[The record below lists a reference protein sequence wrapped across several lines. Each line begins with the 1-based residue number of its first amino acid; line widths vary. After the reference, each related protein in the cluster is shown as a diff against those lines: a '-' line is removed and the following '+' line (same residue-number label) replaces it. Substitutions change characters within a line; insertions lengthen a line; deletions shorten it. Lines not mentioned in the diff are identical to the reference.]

1 MTILFEFNSSESLAF
16 GLYKSGI
23 PIDVAT
29 DGGLINAYSK
39 NDVGSVKIKSPVI
52 SQEEHDK
59 SVNYIVQP
67 TEIVDSAASW
77 ILQFQNQLRSIRDL
91 QDDWNGYGSKAPNS
105 IALINSQTVLD
116 ILHQM
121 NFSPMAIAPSAE
133 DGIAISFAKANKNA
147 IIECYNDGDILAITY
162 KGAEEP
168 ELKEIG
174 DSTSEIAEALD
185 RRIYNFLYG
194 K

>member
-1 MTILFEFNSSESLAF
+1 MTILSEFNSSESLASC
-16 GLYKSGI
+16 LYKRVI
-23 PIDVAT
+23 PIDVAA

-39 NDVGSVKIKSPVI
+39 NDVGSAKIESPI
-52 SQEEHDK
+52 IPQSENDK
-59 SVNYIVQP
+59 NIIYFILHA
-67 TEIVDSAASW
+67 ENVDRAASW
-77 ILQFQNQLRSIRDL
+77 ISKFQNQLRSIRDL

-121 NFSPMAIAPSAE
+121 NFPPMAIAPSAE

-147 IIECYNDGDILAITY
+147 IIECYNDGDILTITY

-168 ELKEIG
+168 EIKGIG
-174 DSTSEIAEALD
+174 DSTSEIVEALD

>member
-1 MTILFEFNSSESLAF
+1 MTIQSEINSSESLASW
-16 GLYKSGI
+16 LYERGI
-23 PIDVAT
+23 PINVAT
-29 DGGLINAYSK
+29 DGGMIYDFSK
-39 NDVGSVKIKSPVI
+39 NDVGSAKIQPSII
-52 SQEEHDK
+52 S
-59 SVNYIVQP
+59 P
-67 TEIVDSAASW
+67 TENEKNINYFVLKTENVDRAASW
-77 ILQFQNQLRSIRDL
+77 ILKFQNQLKSFRTLKDN
-91 QDDWNGYGSKAPNS
+91 WNGYGSSAPNS

-121 NFSPMAIAPSAE
+121 NFPPMAIAPSAE
-133 DGIAISFAKANKNA
+133 DGIAISFTKANKNA

-162 KGAEEP
+162 KGAK
-168 ELKEIG
+168 ELELMEIG

>member
-1 MTILFEFNSSESLAF
+1 MTILSEFNSSQSLASC
-16 GLYKSGI
+16 LYKSGI

-39 NDVGSVKIKSPVI
+39 NDVGSAKIKSPII
-52 SQEEHDK
+52 SQSDHEK
-59 SVNYIVQP
+59 SINYFVLQTIN
-67 TEIVDSAASW
+67 VDSAASW
-77 ILQFQNQLRSIRDL
+77 ILKFQNQLRSLRNL

-121 NFSPMAIAPSAE
+121 NFPPMAIAPSAE

-168 ELKEIG
+168 ELMEIG

-194 K
+194 R